1 MKAVLMTDVGSVD
14 VLQMVEIKQPEIALA
29 TEVKIQIKAA
39 GVNPIDTKVRTKGT
53 FYQQSLPV
61 VLGCD
66 GSGVITEVGSSV
78 SNFKVGDDVW
88 FCHGGLG
95 KEQGNYAEYIV
106 IDSRWL
112 ATKPKTS
119 SYIEAAAMPLVLI
132 TAWGALFDK
141 GHLQEGETVLI
152 HAGAG
157 GVGHI
162 AIQLAKLK
170 GAKVITTVS
179 SDIKADFVKSIG
191 ADYAINYTEN
201 GFVDEVNRITEGK
214 GVDLTIDTVGGNV
227 FKESIAATAY
237 FGRLIT
243 LLDPGELSFSEAR
256 MKNLLIGF
264 ELMLT
269 PLLKE
274 LDTEREKQIK
284 ILQQGATRVDEGGLN
299 IHISEVLSLEQASLA
314 HEKIELGHV
323 MGKIV
328 LENN

>member
-106 IDSRWL
+106 IDCRWL
-112 ATKPKTS
+112 AAKPKTS

-284 ILQQGATRVDEGGLN
+284 ILQQGAKWVDEGGLN